1 MPSVFTSGGQGCIL
15 QAPLQLSLVY
25 LFIVF
30 KGSVQRVTY
39 IVFEGLVK
47 VLDVPLGIS
56 EEQRSTGIGKA

>member
-1 MPSVFTSGGQGCIL
+1 MPSAFTSGGQGCIL